1 MIKDILGTLLEP
13 QKGSGIMEK
22 EMIETL
28 ISDSELHKQELERE
42 LIDWQISDGIQ
53 KKVVLKEKLN
63 YMDAFIQSLKDVWE
77 VMK

>member
-1 MIKDILGTLLEP
+1 
-13 QKGSGIMEK
+13 MEK

-28 ISDSELHKQELERE
+28 ISDWELHKQELERE

-63 YMDAFIQSLKDVWE
+63 YMDAFIQNLKDVWE